1 MKNSFV
7 FLVLMISALSVSAQR
22 KIIND
27 PNAEARTLNASFSAI
42 KVSNAIDLY
51 ISQDATEGI
60 AVSAARAEYRD
71 KIKTVVEDG
80 VLKIWYDDELK
91 LWKGSGNRKLKA
103 YVSFKNLQKLTA
115 SGASDVYLDGEIR
128 VNELTIN
135 FSGASDFKG
144 GSVFAN
150 ELTVNISG
158 ASDVTIK
165 GGKVTNLKIDA
176 NGASDFNGYDLA
188 ADNCSAEASGA
199 SDIKVTVNNEL
210 NARASGASGIH
221 YKGEGRIR
229 DLKSSGAS
237 SVNRRG

>member
-1 MKNSFV
+1 MKNFFV
-7 FLVLMISALSVSAQR
+7 FLVMLISSFSVSAQR

-27 PNAEARTLNASFSAI
+27 PNAEVRTLNASFSAI
-42 KVSNAIDLY
+42 KVSHAIDLY

-60 AVSAARAEYRD
+60 AVSAAKAEYRN
-71 KIKTVVEDG
+71 KIRTVVEDG

-165 GGKVTNLKIDA
+165 GGRVTNLKIDA